1 MIEIIAIWITTIT
14 ITQLHK
20 TIAVRI
26 TMILTSGTIAIW
38 ITVIIKNK
46 DSEFYY

>member
-14 ITQLHK
+14 DNK

-26 TMILTSGTIAIW
+26 TMILTSGTIAIC

>member
-14 ITQLHK
+14 DNK
-20 TIAVRI
+20 TIAVWI

-38 ITVIIKNK
+38 ITMIIKNK

>member
-14 ITQLHK
+14 DNK

-26 TMILTSGTIAIW
+26 TMILTSGTIAIC

-46 DSEFYY
+46 DSEFYH

>member
-14 ITQLHK
+14 DNK